1 MQSPE
6 NDFTKNKDQIIRV
19 IRMMGAVLLILGL
32 SMMFIYNEQIVGF
45 ALTIMGIIEIVAT
58 PRVLEWLTAVRQRE
72 LQHKEKEIN
81 KE

>member
-32 SMMFIYNEQIVGF
+32 SMMFIYNEQIVGA

-58 PRVLEWLTAVRQRE
+58 PRVLEWLISVRQRE
-72 LQHKEKEIN
+72 LQQKEKEIN

>member
-58 PRVLEWLTAVRQRE
+58 PRVLEWLISVRQRE
-72 LQHKEKEIN
+72 LQQKEKEIN

>member
-58 PRVLEWLTAVRQRE
+58 PRVLEWLVSVRQRE
-72 LQHKEKEIN
+72 LQQKEKEIN